1 MKILRTDNEL
11 ISLENVRKVTARK
24 VTSKHTSMGKP
35 YTIVT
40 HTVVVEY
47 CDNHAEHI
55 ECGEDAE
62 GARMS
67 KMILDNIYQIFIS
80 EKG

>member
-11 ISLENVRKVTARK
+11 ISLENVRKVTANK
-24 VTSKHTSMGKP
+24 TTSKHTSMGKP
-35 YTIVT
+35 YTLDT
-40 HTVVVEY
+40 HTVIIEY
-47 CDNHAEHI
+47 CDNHI
-55 ECGEDAE
+55 ERIKCGEDTE
-62 GARMS
+62 GAKMS